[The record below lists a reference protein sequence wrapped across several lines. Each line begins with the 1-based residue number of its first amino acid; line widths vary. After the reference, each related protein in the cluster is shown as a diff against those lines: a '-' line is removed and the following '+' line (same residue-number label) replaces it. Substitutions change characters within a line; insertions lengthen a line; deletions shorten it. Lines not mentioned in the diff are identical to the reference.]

1 MKKII
6 GILMLTIIANHVFAQ
21 EFEVPNNY
29 EFTSNEDYVK
39 YEGEVLKSIDWLL
52 TTPIKDQA
60 DKRKEVNTFLMTWL
74 TGTKTVS
81 VEIKTEIVNFMDPN
95 PDLLMIFLCGWT
107 QYSIETGDNKNKILG
122 TQKGIEAVIDFYT
135 KNNADMKKDANVEKY
150 IKMQKKGTLED
161 FITKNI

>member
-1 MKKII
+1 MKRII
-6 GILMLTIIANHVFAQ
+6 GIFMLTILANHVFAQ

-29 EFTSNEDYVK
+29 EFTSSEDYVK

-52 TTPIKDQA
+52 STPIKDQV

-81 VEIKTEIVNFMDPN
+81 IEIKTEIVNFMNPN

-107 QYSIETGDNKNKILG
+107 QYSIETGDNENKILG

-135 KNNADMKKDANVEKY
+135 KNKAEMIKDANVEKY
-150 IKMQKKGTLED
+150 IKMQKKGTLVE